1 LSIFLIFVYPVQEK
15 ETRLDDLNPFLEP
28 GMYVRHPTERDWGIG
43 QVQSSIKGK
52 VTVNFEETGKVV
64 IDGTRISL
72 EIVSN

>member
-1 LSIFLIFVYPVQEK
+1 MFSQQEK

>member
-1 LSIFLIFVYPVQEK
+1 M
-15 ETRLDDLNPFLEP
+15 DDLNPFLEP
-28 GMYVRHPTERDWGIG
+28 GMYVRHPTEKDWGVG

-52 VTVNFEETGKVV
+52 VTVNFEEIGKVV

>member
-1 LSIFLIFVYPVQEK
+1 M
-15 ETRLDDLNPFLEP
+15 DDLNPFLEP
-28 GMYVRHPTERDWGIG
+28 GIYVRHPTEKEWGVG

-52 VTVNFEETGKVV
+52 ATVNFEENGKVV

>member
-1 LSIFLIFVYPVQEK
+1 M
-15 ETRLDDLNPFLEP
+15 ETSLDDLNPFLEP

-52 VTVNFEETGKVV
+52 VTVNFEEAGKVV
-64 IDGTRISL
+64 IDRTRISL

>member
-1 LSIFLIFVYPVQEK
+1 
-15 ETRLDDLNPFLEP
+15 
-28 GMYVRHPTERDWGIG
+28 MYVRHPTESDWGVG

-52 VTVNFEETGKVV
+52 VTVNFQEIGKVV

>member
-1 LSIFLIFVYPVQEK
+1 M
-15 ETRLDDLNPFLEP
+15 DDLNLFLEP
-28 GMYVRHPTERDWGIG
+28 GMYVRHPTERDWGVG

-52 VTVNFEETGKVV
+52 VTVNFEENGKVV

>member
-1 LSIFLIFVYPVQEK
+1 MSIFLIFVQPVQEK
-15 ETRLDDLNPFLEP
+15 ESRLDDLNPFLEP

>member
-1 LSIFLIFVYPVQEK
+1 M
-15 ETRLDDLNPFLEP
+15 DDLNPFLEP
-28 GMYVRHPTERDWGIG
+28 GMYVRNQTESDWGVG

-72 EIVSN
+72 EIVSK

>member
-1 LSIFLIFVYPVQEK
+1 M
-15 ETRLDDLNPFLEP
+15 DDLNPFLEP
-28 GMYVRHPTERDWGIG
+28 GMYVLHPTERDWGVG

-52 VTVNFEETGKVV
+52 VTVNFEENGKVV